1 MKFNMFHLM
10 PWDTCPEIGGE
21 WPVNSRDFETEK
33 ATDVYA
39 NYIDTMAYAEECGW
53 DLVGCNEHHFSPYGM
68 MSNPN
73 LTGNRGPELAL
84 MGE

>member
-1 MKFNMFHLM
+1 M
-10 PWDTCPEIGGE
+10 DT
-21 WPVNSRDFETEK
+21 T
-33 ATDVYA
+33 
-39 NYIDTMAYAEECGW
+39 AYAEECGW
-53 DLVGCNEHHFSPYGM
+53 DLVGCNEYHFSPYGM